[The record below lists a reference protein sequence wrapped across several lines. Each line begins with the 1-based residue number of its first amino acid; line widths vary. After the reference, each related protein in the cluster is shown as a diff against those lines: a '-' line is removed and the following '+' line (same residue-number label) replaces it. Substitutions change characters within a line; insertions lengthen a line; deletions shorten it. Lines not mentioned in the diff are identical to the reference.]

1 MVANRMTPVDSTLG
15 SCVACGQ
22 KTLWESVRRQS
33 LPVMQNLV
41 YPSEDEARVARRAEF
56 VLATCEH
63 CGFVFNVAFDRNALV
78 YDKRYDNR
86 VPSHVFKEY
95 YATLASHLHRR
106 YGTQS
111 GLVVEIGCGKG
122 EFLVVLARAW
132 PEGRFLGVDPGCE
145 AGSPDVPQGAKIE
158 FVTDVFNPDSIRERP
173 SLVVCRHTLEHIPDP
188 GSFLRQIRAALPP
201 DVPVYLEV
209 PDLRWIL
216 ENHAFWDFCY
226 EHCNYFTA
234 ESLAFIAQL
243 AGFRVV
249 SAGVGFGNQYLWL
262 EAISGEAT
270 LAPQGNSSMGEIL
283 RGYGH
288 DEDRQIAQTR
298 AFVEAETRRGVAVC
312 LWGMATKGVVFSYLV
327 DPERTLIRYCIDV
340 NSNKQGKYAPG
351 SAHLIQPPEVLQG
364 LSAEILILVMNPNYS
379 NEIREKCCV
388 LGIAASFAD
397 ARCQPLPS

>member
-1 MVANRMTPVDSTLG
+1 
-15 SCVACGQ
+15 
-22 KTLWESVRRQS
+22 
-33 LPVMQNLV
+33 MQNLV
-41 YPSEDEARVARRAEF
+41 YPTAGEASLVCRAEF
-56 VLATCEH
+56 VLASCEH
-63 CGFVFNVAFDRNALV
+63 CGFAFNAAFDASALV
-78 YDKRYDNR
+78 YDERYDNR
-86 VPSHVFKEY
+86 VPSDVFKEY
-95 YATLASHLHRR
+95 YAGLARHLCQR
-106 YGTQS
+106 YGNEG

-122 EFLVVLARAW
+122 EFLTVLAREW
-132 PEGRFLGVDPGCE
+132 RNGRFLGVDPGYE
-145 AGSPDVPQGAKIE
+145 AESPDVPQGAKIE

-216 ENHAFWDFCY
+216 ANRAFWDFCY

-270 LAPQGNSSMGEIL
+270 LAPQGNSSVGEIL
-283 RGYGH
+283 RCYGH
-288 DEDRQIAQTR
+288 DEDRQIAQTK
-298 AFVEAETRRGVAVC
+298 AHLEAETRRGVAVC

-351 SAHLIQPPEVLQG
+351 SAHLIQTPEVLQG
-364 LSAEILILVMNPNYS
+364 LSGEVLILVMNPNYL
-379 NEIREKCCV
+379 NEVRNKCRA

-397 ARCQPLPS
+397 ARCQALSL